1 MMADDIDRGCE
12 LEEKYREAALAVRKP
27 EGPRSTGECLYCGEP
42 VEDGRRWCPGV
53 ECRDAWALAS
63 KNHHG

>member
-27 EGPRSTGECLYCGEP
+27 EGPRATGECLWCEEP
-42 VEDGRRWCPGV
+42 VDDGRRWCGPD
-53 ECRDAWALAS
+53 CRNMWEAEAKKS
-63 KNHHG
+63 NI